1 MLKRK
6 VFFRQRGRTE
16 GCNVVTQEA
25 TPKKD
30 SPADAP
36 LMTTEEGLQTTD
48 NKIPQKHRF
57 FEPPKDDLKT
67 LQHSCNN

>member
-30 SPADAP
+30 SPAAAP

-48 NKIPQKHRF
+48 NHEPQ
-57 FEPPKDDLKT
+57 
-67 LQHSCNN
+67 